1 MAIAK
6 VIYKSSP
13 SDTGTTWMDVTSK
26 TVTAAS
32 MRNGVT
38 ALKNDGTDIT
48 GNIAD
53 MTLPT
58 AASASSSGTQKAE
71 ITPGSSVQYINIP
84 TGYNGSA
91 AYYKINATTG
101 GGMNIQAALGMVT
114 KANQAYEAT
123 DLSIKVAKTGTYTV
137 SWDGC
142 RSSTSGTNG
151 SRIYI
156 NGTAQTAYTTFDAT
170 NTRWQHVEMTNVSLN
185 ANDVVTLWCR
195 ARGTSYYMT
204 VGDLIIV
211 QTA

>member
-13 SDTGTTWMDVTSK
+13 SDTGTTWMDVTAK

-91 AYYKINATTG
+91 AHYKINAGGSGSSKNVQIAAGVNRVATTEYT
-101 GGMNIQAALGMVT
+101 AVT
-114 KANQAYEAT
+114 GQ
-123 DLSIKVAKTGTYTV
+123 SITVSVTGTYDVYWT
-137 SWDGC
+137 GF
-142 RSSTSGTNG
+142 RSSTGGTNG
-151 SRIYI
+151 SCLYVGSSAHTSG
-156 NGTAQTAYTTFDAT
+156 NQTTFSNHGQAV
-170 NTRWQHVEMTNVSLN
+170 HISNVSLTK
-185 ANDVVTLWCR
+185 NDVVTVRAR
-195 ARGTSYYMT
+195 ARGTNYYMY
-204 VGDLIIV
+204 VGNLTIV
-211 QTA
+211 QA

>member
-6 VIYKSSP
+6 IILNGVTQMDLT
-13 SDTGTTWMDVTSK
+13 SD
-26 TVTAAS
+26 TVTAADIFS
-32 MRNGVT
+32 PKTAHAKDGTPLTGSASLTTKSVT
-38 ALKNDGTDIT
+38 ANGTY
-48 GNIAD
+48 N
-53 MTLPT
+53 
-58 AASASSSGTQKAE
+58 ASSDNASGYSSVTVNVS
-71 ITPGSSVQYINIP
+71 GSS
-84 TGYNGSA
+84 
-91 AYYKINATTG
+91 
-101 GGMNIQAALGMVT
+101 GMNIQAALGMVT

-170 NTRWQHVEMTNVSLN
+170 NTRFQHVEMTNVSLT

-204 VGDLIIV
+204 VANLIIK